1 MKKDVFC
8 TTFGSKMFV
17 MELNGRKNVTE
28 AIVKKFVKTWLEKV
42 KCIPEFYEQV
52 CESKP
57 TMEYIQNSI
66 QKGTIEEKHT
76 VFSPEVQK
84 EFGKESEDWYYV
96 STQNSGGGYSENEI
110 VWVKE
115 D

>member
-1 MKKDVFC
+1 MKKDIFC
-8 TTFGSKMFV
+8 TTFGNKMFI
-17 MELNGRKNVTE
+17 MERNGRKNITE
-28 AIVKKFVKTWLEKV
+28 AIVR
-42 KCIPEFYEQV
+42 EFIEAWTRSCKAPQTFLEQV
-52 CESKP
+52 LASKP
-57 TMEYIQNSI
+57 TMEYIKNSI
-66 QKGTIEEKHT
+66 QKGEVEEKHT